1 MLTKL
6 LAPLAC
12 LKNAV
17 KLTSKSGAHP
27 VDSAEKCRSRTS
39 YLGTM
44 HVWFGQLDTR
54 SREVLYMNWLKE
66 IEHQGRLE
74 QEKGRYM
81 GAMQHIC

>member
-12 LKNAV
+12 LTNAA
-17 KLTSKSGAHP
+17 KLTSKSSAHS

-54 SREVLYMNWLKE
+54 SREVLYMNWLKGKLS
-66 IEHQGRLE
+66 IKAVWNR
-74 QEKGRYM
+74 KGRYM
-81 GAMQHIC
+81 GAM